1 MNNKS
6 FVNWIGNKYNI
17 REQIINHFPNKYNN
31 YFEPFVGSGIIFF
44 NAPKQNSILIDS
56 NVELVN
62 TYNIIK
68 NNPEELLDLLLSF
81 EINEF
86 EFESLKN
93 LDREDDYLDID
104 NIYKAARFI
113 YINLNSEENFYHVNN
128 DGLCINKY
136 KIKNKKTI
144 NFETFYQCN
153 FLLQK
158 ANILCENYDYILNL
172 VQENDLVY
180 LDPPYDGNFFFHY
193 NNHDKFKQE
202 EQIKLKEFC
211 DKLNEKKVFFVLSNS
226 KTNFIKSLYINY
238 NLYDIKELK
247 RIELIIKNF

>member
-6 FVNWIGNKYNI
+6 FVDWVGNKYNI

-113 YINLNSEENFYHVNN
+113 YINLNSEENFYH
-128 DGLCINKY
+128 
-136 KIKNKKTI
+136 
-144 NFETFYQCN
+144 
-153 FLLQK
+153 
-158 ANILCENYDYILNL
+158 
-172 VQENDLVY
+172 
-180 LDPPYDGNFFFHY
+180 
-193 NNHDKFKQE
+193 
-202 EQIKLKEFC
+202 
-211 DKLNEKKVFFVLSNS
+211 
-226 KTNFIKSLYINY
+226 
-238 NLYDIKELK
+238 
-247 RIELIIKNF
+247 